1 MRFELAG
8 DWPVGPRTL
17 PAASIITSGAH
28 HGEID
33 MADVP
38 KPLPLNARAMDED
51 GALQMLYWYE
61 PALWHHIVFGP
72 GIDRGTVI
80 AKRWGR
86 K

>member
-1 MRFELAG
+1 
-8 DWPVGPRTL
+8 
-17 PAASIITSGAH
+17 
-28 HGEID
+28 

-38 KPLPLNARAMDED
+38 QPLPLNARAMDED

-72 GIDRGTVI
+72 GIDRGAVI